1 MKSKAAWKYLIP
13 IFSAFWLVFA
23 FFLIVAQFPFYIIS
37 LAAHH
42 CTWAIDSG
50 DCAGLGVYEWVVR
63 M

>member
-37 LAAHH
+37 LALTTVLGLSILVIALA
-42 CTWAIDSG
+42 WAYTNG
-50 DCAGLGVYEWVVR
+50 W
-63 M
+63 